1 MSRIAKKFRLVCV
14 DAGDNNNKFW
24 FADVFEDATVK
35 RKWGRIGKGHQ
46 TKTFTY
52 DTVEQAIADTERAA
66 SRKRSR
72 RRGKAPYSD
81 IELVEADGV
90 PSVTTA
96 KNFNLE
102 QAAIAQIAGSDQAL
116 TRLVRFLVARNIH
129 TITGSTKITYATN
142 GTLSTAVGTITP
154 QMVVQARVILDRL
167 ERHVVDR
174 QNTNGNRRF
183 VKDVEDYLRLVPE
196 EVGQKL
202 DPASLFRGK
211 EDLAKRA
218 DILDAMGN
226 IQTIVDAS
234 TTEHKIWNLAIKPLQ
249 DQQVFSEIVTFFEKG
264 RNRNHVSYRKRLQNV
279 WEIDIAQDQFIP
291 RTPTWKLWHGTKAS
305 NIVSILRA
313 GLKIV
318 PSGSGFTTGR
328 MYGDGLYFSDQSTK
342 SLNYAGS
349 FWGGRDEGRYFM
361 FLVDVAMGRF
371 YKPRSRCYRPP
382 SGYDSVFAEG
392 GSAVRNN
399 EMIVYGEQFAKIKY
413 LCEFS

>member
-1 MSRIAKKFRLVCV
+1 
-14 DAGDNNNKFW
+14 
-24 FADVFEDATVK
+24 
-35 RKWGRIGKGHQ
+35 
-46 TKTFTY
+46 
-52 DTVEQAIADTERAA
+52 
-66 SRKRSR
+66 
-72 RRGKAPYSD
+72 
-81 IELVEADGV
+81 
-90 PSVTTA
+90 
-96 KNFNLE
+96 
-102 QAAIAQIAGSDQAL
+102 
-116 TRLVRFLVARNIH
+116 
-129 TITGSTKITYATN
+129 
-142 GTLSTAVGTITP
+142 
-154 QMVVQARVILDRL
+154 MVVQARVILDRL